1 MTTHSIPA
9 LSDPLPTPRPSAERH
24 RDKRGNRLPRGLFW
38 CAPGVYGVRFVC
50 GVGHDH
56 KEPVGAL
63 KEDAVRV
70 HHARRARVLAE
81 PGWCPRVERLA
92 AKVRSQADEARER
105 ARITFGEYAEGY
117 LKWSETNKR
126 SWTTDRAMLK
136 SRLTPTFGTR
146 KLDEVTTSDVERFR
160 ETLADKIA
168 PATAN
173 RYMALVSG
181 MFRRA
186 IKLGH
191 VTANPV
197 KGVSRYKEAGRRIA
211 WLNAEEE
218 SAILDALPA
227 HLRPLFTVSVH
238 TGLRWSE
245 QAGLRWAD
253 VDMLAGIITVRRS
266 KNGHA
271 RRIPTNSLVRS
282 KLVDLA
288 SGRRQPNNAQEPVF
302 PCPH

>member
-1 MTTHSIPA
+1 
-9 LSDPLPTPRPSAERH
+9 
-24 RDKRGNRLPRGLFW
+24 
-38 CAPGVYGVRFVC
+38 
-50 GVGHDH
+50 
-56 KEPVGAL
+56 
-63 KEDAVRV
+63 
-70 HHARRARVLAE
+70 
-81 PGWCPRVERLA
+81 
-92 AKVRSQADEARER
+92 
-105 ARITFGEYAEGY
+105 
-117 LKWSETNKR
+117 
-126 SWTTDRAMLK
+126 
-136 SRLTPTFGTR
+136 
-146 KLDEVTTSDVERFR
+146 
-160 ETLADKIA
+160 
-168 PATAN
+168 
-173 RYMALVSG
+173 MALVSG

-302 PCPH
+302 PCPHKQADKFFPKAVQRAQEALKEAGKDATRLDGYTWHCNRHTFASRLVMAGVDIRTVQELGGWRTLSQVERYSHLAPEHLHAAVERLVVPARPENSRKTEEPATAGVS